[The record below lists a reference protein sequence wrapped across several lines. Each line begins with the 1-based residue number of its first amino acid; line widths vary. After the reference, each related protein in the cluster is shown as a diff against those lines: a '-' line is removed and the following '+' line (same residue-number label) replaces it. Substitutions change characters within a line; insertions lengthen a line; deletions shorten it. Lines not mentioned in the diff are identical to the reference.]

1 MNIEQKMSNVD
12 MKNQIQNFK
21 IHNSLF
27 SIRYFILLLIICF
40 CACNNEQQDNGIP
53 HNNKPT
59 QKEVKESLIKSHQMY
74 VKQET
79 DEITQ
84 YIKRHNYTM
93 QSTSTGIYY
102 MITEHGKGDQP
113 QTKDYVTVSY
123 KISLL
128 DGTQCYD
135 SQKDGSKQ
143 FKVGEDV
150 EESGVHQAVQLMH
163 VGDKGTFII
172 PSYLAQGLMG
182 DRDKIPPGAVVIY
195 DINLL
200 SIKKGS

>member
-1 MNIEQKMSNVD
+1 MRRFSA
-12 MKNQIQNFK
+12 NF
-21 IHNSLF
+21 IYVFTFSVILF
-27 SIRYFILLLIICF
+27 CS
-40 CACNNEQQDNGIP
+40 CNNNQQDNGIP
-53 HNNKPT
+53 QNHKPT

-93 QSTSTGIYY
+93 QATSTGIYY
-102 MITEHGKGDQP
+102 MITEHGKGEQP
-113 QTKDYVTVSY
+113 LTKDYVTVSY

-128 DGTQCYD
+128 DGTLCYD
-135 SQKDGSKQ
+135 SQKEGPKQ
-143 FKVGEDV
+143 FKVGQDV

-172 PSYLAQGLMG
+172 PSYLAQGLIG
-182 DRDKIPPGAVVIY
+182 DKDKIPPGAVVIY
-195 DINLL
+195 EINLL